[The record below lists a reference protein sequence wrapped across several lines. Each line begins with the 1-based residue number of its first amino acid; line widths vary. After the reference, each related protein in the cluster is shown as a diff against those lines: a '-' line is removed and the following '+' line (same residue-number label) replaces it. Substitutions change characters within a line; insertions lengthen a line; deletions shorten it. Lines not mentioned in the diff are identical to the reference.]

1 MSRLQELY
9 SLKSDAPN
17 ANLMRSIYD
26 EWAENYDKELADEAQ
41 EYVAPALA
49 GAYLLQALKTPSIN
63 DGLEILDAGCG
74 TGLVGAH
81 LSAIGAKKVD
91 GIDLSPGMLELAG
104 KTKSYRNLQTADLTA
119 RLAFEDNTYDALT
132 CIGTLTQGHVGPE
145 PLHEFVRIVKKGGF
159 IVVTILDAIFAKGGY
174 EAVVQ
179 GLVEAGKV
187 DIVAAQI
194 EDYRRGAGVRAWM
207 IVLRVL

>member
-1 MSRLQELY
+1 MSRLHELY
-9 SLKSDAPN
+9 SLEGTSN
-17 ANLMRSIYD
+17 TSVLRSIYD
-26 EWAENYDKELADEAQ
+26 EWASSYDKELADEAQ

-63 DGLEILDAGCG
+63 DSLEILDAGCG

-91 GIDLSPGMLELAG
+91 GIDLSPGMLELAA
-104 KTKSYRNLQTADLTA
+104 KTKAYRNLQTADLST
-119 RLAFEDNTYDALT
+119 RLNFSDGAYDALT
-132 CIGTLTQGHVGPE
+132 CIGTLTQGHVGPSA
-145 PLHEFVRIVKKGGF
+145 LDEFVRVVKKDGF
-159 IVVTILDAIFAKGGY
+159 VVVTILDAIFAKGGY
-174 EAVVQ
+174 EATIQ
-179 GLVEAGKV
+179 KLVEAGKV
-187 DIVAAQI
+187 DIVAARI